1 MKLVDDAF
9 APDGPIARALPGF
22 EARDGQVRMARLI
35 QRGFLENVHTIVE
48 AGTGVGKSLAYL
60 VPALRAGARVVVSTG
75 TIALQEQLV
84 RKDIP
89 LVTQALG
96 IDARVVLLKGRN
108 HYLCKAKFEKEA
120 GSRLIAPTVAL
131 ERLWA
136 WAERTETGD
145 RAELD
150 FTPRADDWES
160 LDADADDCVGEYC
173 SRFADCHFF
182 AKRDAARF
190 ADVVVVNHALFF
202 LDLASGGA
210 LLPAYDFVI
219 LDEAHQAEKYA
230 TGALTASL
238 SPASVNRMMRKL
250 HRTYSIPAAYDAELD
265 EGMRRLQHTLARVPG
280 DKYPIAANDGVFEV
294 LPVLRES
301 FYRLENWVHANWS
314 TALRRPTDNEAESE
328 RRRDLALRAVA
339 AHIATVDRIENAAT
353 QATNGALPAD
363 EIEAV
368 AWVERGEGGDRY
380 EVNAAPFS
388 VADFLRATLFAR
400 TRSVVLTS
408 ATISTALRQPQD
420 AAAGPFD
427 FIKQSLG
434 LDDAQELIAP
444 SPFDYARQARLYVAP
459 PRLNPKTAD
468 FARRAAP
475 LVEEI
480 LDRTSGRAFV
490 LFTSYARLREVHA
503 LLRDRIAFP
512 VKVQGDLPRTAL
524 LDWFRATPNAVLFA
538 TGTFWE
544 GIDVVGDALS
554 CVVIDRLPFP
564 SPHEPLV
571 AARIAAL
578 EAKGRSGFEHY
589 MIPSAIVRLK
599 QGFGRLI
606 RSTTDRGVV
615 ALLDGRAVSMRY
627 GATIV
632 DALPPATRITDL
644 AALEEVFGRD
654 RSPDARRRS
663 P

>member
-9 APDGPIARALPGF
+9 APDGPIARSLAGF
-22 EARDGQVRMARLI
+22 EARAGQLQMARLI

-60 VPALRAGARVVVSTG
+60 VPALRAGARVVISTG

-89 LVTQALG
+89 LVTKALG
-96 IDARVVLLKGRN
+96 IEARVVLLKGRN
-108 HYLCKAKFEKEA
+108 HYLCKAKFEKESGA
-120 GSRLIAPTVAL
+120 RLIAPSLAL

-150 FTPRADDWES
+150 FTPRSDDWET

-173 SRFADCHFF
+173 HRFADCHFF
-182 AKRDAARF
+182 GRRDAARF

-202 LDLASGGA
+202 LDLVSGGA

-230 TGALTASL
+230 TAALTGTL
-238 SPASVNRMMRKL
+238 SPVSVNRMMRKL
-250 HRTYSIPAAYDAELD
+250 HRTYAIPGAYDAELD
-265 EGMRRLQHTLARVPG
+265 EGMRRLQQTLARVPG
-280 DKYPIAANDGVFEV
+280 DKYPVAANDGVSEM

-301 FYRLENWVHANWS
+301 FYGLENWLHANWQS
-314 TALRRPTDNEAESE
+314 GLRKPIDNESEAE
-328 RRRDLALRAVA
+328 RRRDLALRSVA
-339 AHIATVDRIENAAT
+339 AHVATVDRIEKAAQ
-353 QATNGALPAD
+353 QASNGAVAAD

-368 AWVERGEGGDRY
+368 AWVERGDGDARY
-380 EVNAAPFS
+380 EINAAPFQ
-388 VADFLRATLFAR
+388 VADFLRASLFAR

-408 ATISTALRQPQD
+408 ATISTNGSFEFL
-420 AAAGPFD
+420 
-427 FIKQSLG
+427 KSSLG
-434 LDDAQELIAP
+434 VDEAQQLVAP
-444 SPFDYARQARLYVAP
+444 SPFDYAKQARLYVAP
-459 PRLNPKTAD
+459 PKLNPKAVD

-475 LVEEI
+475 LIEEI
-480 LDRTSGRAFV
+480 LDRSGGRAFV
-490 LFTSYARLREVHA
+490 LFTSYARLREVYA
-503 LLRDRIAFP
+503 LLRDRIPFP
-512 VKVQGDLPRTAL
+512 AKVQGDLPRTAL
-524 LDWFRATPNAVLFA
+524 LDWFRSTQNAVLFA

-564 SPHEPLV
+564 SPSEPLV

-615 ALLDGRAVSMRY
+615 ALLDGRATSMRY

-632 DALPPATRITDL
+632 GALPPATRIDDL
-644 AALEEVFGRD
+644 AALDDLFRP
-654 RSPDARRRS
+654 R
-663 P
+663 

>member
-9 APDGPIARALPGF
+9 AAGGPIARALPGF
-22 EARDGQVRMARLI
+22 EAREGQVRMARLI

-96 IDARVVLLKGRN
+96 IEARVVLLKGRN
-108 HYLCKAKFEKEA
+108 HYLCKAKFEKESGA
-120 GSRLIAPTVAL
+120 RLVAPSLAL

-145 RAELD
+145 RAELE
-150 FTPRADDWES
+150 FTPRSEDWET
-160 LDADADDCVGEYC
+160 LDADGDDCVGEYC
-173 SRFADCHFF
+173 ARFADCHFF

-190 ADVVVVNHALFF
+190 ADLVVVNHALFF

-210 LLPAYDFVI
+210 LLPAYDFVV
-219 LDEAHQAEKYA
+219 LDEAHHAEKYA
-230 TGALTASL
+230 TAALTATL
-238 SPASVNRMMRKL
+238 SPISVNRMTRKL
-250 HRTYSIPAAYDAELD
+250 HRTYAIPGSFDAELD
-265 EGMRRLQHTLARVPG
+265 EGMRRLQQTLARVPG
-280 DKYPIAANDGVFEV
+280 DKYPIAANEGVFDV
-294 LPVLRES
+294 LPGLRES
-301 FYRLENWVHANWS
+301 FYRLENWLHANWKDG
-314 TALRRPTDNEAESE
+314 LRRPIDNESEAE
-328 RRRDLALRAVA
+328 RRRDLALRSVA
-339 AHIATVDRIENAAT
+339 AHVATVDRIESAAL
-353 QATNGALPAD
+353 QATSGAVPAD

-368 AWVERGEGGDRY
+368 AWVERGDGGERY
-380 EVNAAPFS
+380 EINAAPFS
-388 VADFLRATLFAR
+388 VAEFLKATLFAR

-408 ATISTALRQPQD
+408 ATISAPL
-420 AAAGPFD
+420 GG
-427 FIKQSLG
+427 G
-434 LDDAQELIAP
+434 LDDPFAFLKSSLGVDDAQQLIAP
-444 SPFDYARQARLYVAP
+444 SPFDYAKQARLFVAP
-459 PRLNPKTAD
+459 PRLNPKALD

-475 LVEEI
+475 LIEEI
-480 LDRTSGRAFV
+480 LDRSGGRAFV
-490 LFTSYARLREVHA
+490 LFTSYARLREVYG
-503 LLRDRIAFP
+503 LLRERIPFP
-512 VKVQGDLPRTAL
+512 VKMQGDLPRSAL
-524 LDWFRATPNAVLFA
+524 LDWFRATKNAVLFA

-606 RSTTDRGVV
+606 RSTSDRGVV
-615 ALLDGRAVSMRY
+615 ALLDGRATSMRY

-632 DALPPATRITDL
+632 GALPPATRITDL
-644 AALEEVFGRD
+644 SALDELFGD
-654 RSPDARRRS
+654 R
-663 P
+663 